1 MKRTVRLREA
11 QAILEALG
19 LPLPQQNRISALTL
33 LALCGL
39 GIKDSWADAKREAR
53 TVTKGVMD
61 FVRRE
66 YRINYAPNT
75 RETVR
80 RQVLHQFVLAGIA
93 DYNPFDPDLPTNSPR
108 AHYAVSQ
115 SALAA
120 ISRFGTPEWEA
131 AVRSFFKNRRP
142 LMEIFRRERAGR
154 LIPVRLPDG
163 TSLGL
168 SPGKQ

>member
-1 MKRTVRLREA
+1 VKRTVRLREA

-39 GIKDSWADAKREAR
+39 GIKDSWADAEREAR

-66 YRINYAPNT
+66 YRVNYAPNT

-108 AHYAVSQ
+108 AHYAVSE